1 MPRIA
6 PIDPQAANPET
17 AETLAAV
24 KAKLGVL
31 PNLFT
36 TLAHSPAALNGYLQL
51 GETLSQGRLT
61 SRQREMIAIAVAQE
75 NRCEYCLSAHAAI
88 GKGAGL
94 SSEDI
99 DRARN
104 GGATDALDDAITD
117 FAVQLVRGRATVT
130 GEQLQEIRDGG
141 VNDGLVMEII
151 AHVALN
157 VLTNYVN
164 RVADTEVDFPRVD
177 LLSAA

>member
-6 PIDPQAANPET
+6 PIDPQSTNPAT

-51 GETLSQGRLT
+51 GETLSKGRLT

-94 SSEDI
+94 SGEDI

-130 GEQLQEIRDGG
+130 SEQLQAIRDAG